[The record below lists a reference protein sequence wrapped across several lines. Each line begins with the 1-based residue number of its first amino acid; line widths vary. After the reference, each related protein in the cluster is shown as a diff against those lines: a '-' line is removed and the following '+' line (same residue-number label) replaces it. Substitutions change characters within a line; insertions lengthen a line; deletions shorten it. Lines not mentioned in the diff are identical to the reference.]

1 MIHMSKKIQIK
12 GVIFDLDGSLVD
24 SMWMWKAIDYEFL
37 GTYGITVP
45 AGLTDAIEGMSFTE
59 TATYFKETF
68 CLPLTV
74 DEIKDIWIR
83 MAYNKYSNEVGF
95 KPGVKAFLD
104 YLRREQIPIGI
115 ATSNSR
121 SLVDA
126 VLKSLQVDTYFHT
139 IVTACDVNKGKP
151 APDIYLYAAQ
161 AMQIKP
167 DDYLVF
173 EDVPA
178 GIMAGKAAGMRV
190 IAVQD
195 SFSDHVDVQK
205 RRLADGYICDYSEI
219 LACME
224 DGGICDWERLIANKE
239 KTC

>member
-1 MIHMSKKIQIK
+1 MSEKIQIK

-37 GTYGITVP
+37 GTYGVP
-45 AGLTDAIEGMSFTE
+45 VPSGLTDAIEGMSFTE
-59 TATYFKETF
+59 TAAYFKETF
-68 CLPLTV
+68 HLPLTV
-74 DEIKDIWIR
+74 DEIKNIWIQ
-83 MAYNKYSNEVGF
+83 MAYDKYSNEVGF

-104 YLRREQIPIGI
+104 YLCREQIPIGI

-126 VLKSLQVDTYFHT
+126 VLKSLQIDTYFHT
-139 IVTACDVNKGKP
+139 VVTACDVNKGKP
-151 APDIYLYAAQ
+151 APDIYLYAAHS
-161 AMQIKP
+161 MQREPK
-167 DDYLVF
+167 DCLVF

-178 GIMAGKAAGMRV
+178 GIIAGKTAGMRV

-195 SFSDHVDVQK
+195 SFSDHVDIQK
-205 RRLADGYICDYSEI
+205 HKLADGYIHSYTEI

-224 DGGICDWERLIANKE
+224 DGGICNWERFTANKE
-239 KTC
+239 KIC